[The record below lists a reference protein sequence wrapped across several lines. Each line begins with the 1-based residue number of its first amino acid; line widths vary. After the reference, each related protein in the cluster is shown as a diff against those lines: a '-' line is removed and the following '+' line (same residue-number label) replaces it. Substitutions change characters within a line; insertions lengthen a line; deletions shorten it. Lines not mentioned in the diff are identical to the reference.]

1 MRVTDAAHWFNGV
14 GGPGALGS
22 VVQPAKPA
30 GKVGLCPVGDGAP
43 CLSGDRSWPEGP
55 SMDDTP
61 PLPVCGK
68 AVMQLTCLVH
78 LVDAVEVVDVGQQH
92 RRLHH

>member
-1 MRVTDAAHWFNGV
+1 
-14 GGPGALGS
+14 
-22 VVQPAKPA
+22 
-30 GKVGLCPVGDGAP
+30 
-43 CLSGDRSWPEGP
+43 
-55 SMDDTP
+55 MDDTP

-68 AVMQLTCLVH
+68 ATMQLTCFVH